1 MASKDYRNSQ
11 LESDI
16 NKYESH
22 SKIDLSFR
30 QLTDRDIDIVVQQA
44 IIQKQ
49 CTVLLLNDNLITS
62 EGATIIANALCNNTT
77 LEELNLW
84 NNQVSDSGVYSLSQA
99 LSVNN
104 LVLRSIGLGQNGISD
119 VGAQHLAE
127 MLKTNTTI
135 TRLWLFHNEIGDRGV
150 KLLADVLAY
159 DNQSLQWFD
168 LRLNKSVT
176 DSSFDSLSNML
187 KNNRSLKKFW
197 MEYCNLS
204 RPVKAQ
210 IREIGQAKED
220 FDIGA

>member
-1 MASKDYRNSQ
+1 MQ

-16 NKYESH
+16 NRCGSH

-30 QLTDRDIDIVVQQA
+30 QLTDCDIDIVVKKA
-44 IIQKQ
+44 IVQKQ
-49 CTVLLLNDNLITS
+49 CTVLLLNDNLIT
-62 EGATIIANALCNNTT
+62 EKGATTIANALYNNTT

-84 NNQVSDSGVYSLSQA
+84 NNQISDSGIYSLSQV

-104 LVLRSIGLGQNGISD
+104 LTLRSIGLGQNKISD
-119 VGAQHLAE
+119 EGAQYLAE
-127 MLKTNTTI
+127 MLKTNKTI
-135 TRLWLFHNEIGDRGV
+135 TRLWLFRNEIGDRGM
-150 KLLADVLAY
+150 KLLADALTH
-159 DNQSLQWFD
+159 DNQSLQWLD
-168 LRLNKSVT
+168 LRLNKLVT

-187 KNNRSLKKFW
+187 KCNQTLRKFW

-204 RPVKAQ
+204 RPTKAK